1 MINTKK
7 ETNIETS
14 LVSFD
19 KDDLVSK
26 DNLLH
31 NGKYHLSSR
40 KILLNDEK
48 NSSDDNN
55 YIQKDNLNKNTVNSN
70 QIESCSIFKN
80 QKNKKFFKSINN
92 VLDIKSNRE
101 INIGS
106 KSIKIDKEI
115 TKKKE
120 EKVKDNIKSER
131 IQSFKQNRNK
141 STNIFNND
149 EFKFSLNNDNK
160 YCGEKILIDLN
171 DLNSFLLQMK
181 EDSNLINNKKEKISE
196 VNKFEYSKRICCII
210 NNSPFISSNIFI
222 KNKMCNISVEYLLG
236 KDKSR
241 FFEKNKNIYKGKSYK
256 DLFEKIL
263 DDIYQE
269 VDSFLNDKLCS
280 IDPSRVNIGQLYKIN
295 EKYDNEYL
303 KNKYERDIR
312 NLDGNAFLRAF
323 IFSYLEQLI
332 IRKDIKKLTEIIGKI
347 IYFLKINKNNKET
360 ISRVLS
366 VFKIIFNYIEQN
378 KISNAYKILIKSFSD
393 DYIIEKI
400 IISFIRESI
409 SESIINHQSYFIIE
423 HLKEI
428 IQNKYIKKNEK
439 DQLYFD
445 YELYIKEIIDDYK
458 NELQYELL
466 IYFFLAPIYE
476 IDLVIY
482 TNNDTK
488 TNRITFKHTN
498 IEYDENDVITVNI
511 FIKFG
516 KISIIYSD
524 QFYKDN
530 QNILPLISKTDIP
543 IDRIK
548 IISND
553 TKNNC
558 YMCKTIPNEFILID
572 KYFQIICK
580 NCLAKI
586 IQKII
591 NKRYLLFSD
600 NDNNYLYEEYY
611 CNRINYTINCDKMN
625 SYELNISI
633 NDIRNILPNNS
644 DISNEIYSKIIKNF
658 KCEKCKEFFNQS
670 KYAFNMDNCGHLV
683 CINCLK
689 AYIFKMTDEKVILNY
704 YEYKMKQIK
713 FFCPVCSLGIN
724 LSKNLINNLFND
736 EKYLIEAEKRLIYDA
751 KNICS
756 FCHTNKKEKIKKNF
770 LIVNEFASSNSSIDN
785 YLLVHSIC
793 IDCEKNLTSK
803 DLNNNSKSFF
813 CEFCEDSHQYD
824 SIKFNIQRKR
834 KVCCSPI

>member
-1 MINTKK
+1 MINAIK
-7 ETNIETS
+7 ETNIENS
-14 LVSFD
+14 LASFD
-19 KDDLVSK
+19 REDLASK
-26 DNLLH
+26 DNML
-31 NGKYHLSSR
+31 NGLKYNLSFG
-40 KILLNDEK
+40 KIPLNDGK
-48 NSSDDNN
+48 NSSNDIN
-55 YIQKDNLNKNTVNSN
+55 YIQNDSITKNKVNST
-70 QIESCSIFKN
+70 QIERSSII
-80 QKNKKFFKSINN
+80 KNKKAKEISNSTNYIM
-92 VLDIKSNRE
+92 DKKSNRE
-101 INIGS
+101 I
-106 KSIKIDKEI
+106 
-115 TKKKE
+115 KE
-120 EKVKDNIKSER
+120 ENFKYNIKSER
-131 IQSFKQNRNK
+131 FKKNRNK

-149 EFKFSLNNDNK
+149 KFKYSINDDSK
-160 YCGEKILIDLN
+160 YYGEKILIDLN
-171 DLNSFLLQMK
+171 DLKSFLLQMK
-181 EDSNLINNKKEKISE
+181 GDNNLKNNKKEKKSK

-210 NNSPFISSNIFI
+210 NNSPFMSSNILI
-222 KNKMCNISVEYLLG
+222 KNRMCNISVEYLLG

-241 FFEKNKNIYKGKSYK
+241 FFEKNKNIYKGKSHEE
-256 DLFEKIL
+256 LFKKIL
-263 DDIYQE
+263 NDIYQE
-269 VDSFLNDKLCS
+269 VDSFLNDKYIS
-280 IDPSRVNIGQLYKIN
+280 IDPSKVNIGQLCKIN

-303 KNKYERDIR
+303 KNKYVRDIR
-312 NLDGNAFLRAF
+312 KLDGNAFLRAF
-323 IFSYLEQLI
+323 IYNYLEQLI

-347 IYFLKINKNNKET
+347 IYFLKINENNKET
-360 ISRVLS
+360 ISKVLS
-366 VFKIIFNYIEQN
+366 VFKIIINYIEQK

-393 DYIIEKI
+393 DYIFEKI
-400 IISFIRESI
+400 IIAFTRESI

-445 YELYIKEIIDDYK
+445 YELYIKEIIDDYN

-476 IDLVIY
+476 VDLVIY

-498 IEYDENDVITVNI
+498 IEYDENDVISVNI

-524 QFYKDN
+524 QFYNDN
-530 QNILPLISKTDIP
+530 QDILPLISKTDIP

-553 TKNNC
+553 TKKNC
-558 YMCKTIPNEFILID
+558 YMCKIIPEEFILID
-572 KYFQIICK
+572 KYFQLICK

-591 NKRYLLFSD
+591 DKRYSLFID
-600 NDNNYLYEEYY
+600 DDNNYLYEEYF
-611 CNRINYTINCDKMN
+611 CNRINYTINCEKIN

-644 DISNEIYSKIIKNF
+644 DISNEIYSKIIKIF

-689 AYIFKMTDEKVILNY
+689 DYIFKMTDEKVILNY

-713 FFCPVCSLGIN
+713 FFCPVCNLAIN

-736 EKYLIEAEKRLIYDA
+736 DKYIIDAEKRLIDTA
-751 KNICS
+751 KSMCS

-770 LIVNEFASSNSSIDN
+770 LIVNEFASSNSCADN

-793 IDCEKNLTSK
+793 IDCDKNLTPK
-803 DLNNNSKSFF
+803 ILNNNSKTFF
-813 CEFCEDSHQYD
+813 CIFCEENHQYD

>member
-1 MINTKK
+1 MINTIK
-7 ETNIETS
+7 ETNIENS
-14 LVSFD
+14 LASFD
-19 KDDLVSK
+19 REDLASK
-26 DNLLH
+26 DNML
-31 NGKYHLSSR
+31 NGLKYNLSFG
-40 KILLNDEK
+40 KIPLNDGK
-48 NSSDDNN
+48 NSSNDIN
-55 YIQKDNLNKNTVNSN
+55 YIQNDSITKNKVNST
-70 QIESCSIFKN
+70 QIERSSII
-80 QKNKKFFKSINN
+80 KKKKAKGISNSTNYIM
-92 VLDIKSNRE
+92 DKKSNRE
-101 INIGS
+101 I
-106 KSIKIDKEI
+106 
-115 TKKKE
+115 KE
-120 EKVKDNIKSER
+120 ENFKYNIKSER
-131 IQSFKQNRNK
+131 FKKNRNK
-141 STNIFNND
+141 STNIFNN
-149 EFKFSLNNDNK
+149 EFKYSINDDSK
-160 YCGEKILIDLN
+160 YYGEKILIDLN
-171 DLNSFLLQMK
+171 DLKSFLLQMK
-181 EDSNLINNKKEKISE
+181 GDNNLKNNKKEKKSK

-210 NNSPFISSNIFI
+210 NNSPFMSSNILI
-222 KNKMCNISVEYLLG
+222 KNRMCNISVEYLLG

-241 FFEKNKNIYKGKSYK
+241 FFEKNKNIYKGKSHEE
-256 DLFEKIL
+256 LFKKIL
-263 DDIYQE
+263 NDIYQE
-269 VDSFLNDKLCS
+269 VDSFLNDKYIS
-280 IDPSRVNIGQLYKIN
+280 IDPSKVNIGQLCKIN

-303 KNKYERDIR
+303 KNKYVRDIR
-312 NLDGNAFLRAF
+312 KLDGNAFLRAF
-323 IFSYLEQLI
+323 IYNYLEQLI

-347 IYFLKINKNNKET
+347 IYFLKINENNKET

-366 VFKIIFNYIEQN
+366 VFKIIINYIEQK

-393 DYIIEKI
+393 DYIFEKI
-400 IISFIRESI
+400 IIAFTRESI

-445 YELYIKEIIDDYK
+445 YELYIKEIIDDYN

-476 IDLVIY
+476 VDLVIY

-498 IEYDENDVITVNI
+498 IEYDENDVISVNI

-524 QFYKDN
+524 QFYNDN
-530 QNILPLISKTDIP
+530 QDILPLISKTDIP

-553 TKNNC
+553 TKKNC
-558 YMCKTIPNEFILID
+558 YMCKIIPEEFILID
-572 KYFQIICK
+572 KYFQLICK

-591 NKRYLLFSD
+591 DKRYSLFID
-600 NDNNYLYEEYY
+600 DDNNYLYEEYF
-611 CNRINYTINCDKMN
+611 CNRINYTINCEKIN

-644 DISNEIYSKIIKNF
+644 DISNEIYSKIVKIF

-689 AYIFKMTDEKVILNY
+689 DYIFKMTDEKVILNY

-713 FFCPVCSLGIN
+713 FFCPVCNLAIN

-736 EKYLIEAEKRLIYDA
+736 DKYIIDAEKRLIDTA
-751 KNICS
+751 KSMCS

-770 LIVNEFASSNSSIDN
+770 LIVNEFASSNSCADN

-793 IDCEKNLTSK
+793 IDCDKNLTPK
-803 DLNNNSKSFF
+803 ILNNNSKTFF
-813 CEFCEDSHQYD
+813 CIFCEENHQYD

>member
-1 MINTKK
+1 MINTIK
-7 ETNIETS
+7 ETNIENS
-14 LVSFD
+14 LASFD
-19 KDDLVSK
+19 REDLASK
-26 DNLLH
+26 DNML
-31 NGKYHLSSR
+31 NGLKYNLSFG
-40 KILLNDEK
+40 KIPLNDGK
-48 NSSDDNN
+48 NSSNDIN
-55 YIQKDNLNKNTVNSN
+55 YIQNDSITKNKVNST
-70 QIESCSIFKN
+70 QIERSSII
-80 QKNKKFFKSINN
+80 KKKKAGKIFNSTNN
-92 VLDIKSNRE
+92 IMDKKSNRE
-101 INIGS
+101 I
-106 KSIKIDKEI
+106 
-115 TKKKE
+115 KE
-120 EKVKDNIKSER
+120 ENFKYNIKSER
-131 IQSFKQNRNK
+131 FKKNRNK
-141 STNIFNND
+141 STNIFNN
-149 EFKFSLNNDNK
+149 EFKYSINDDSK
-160 YCGEKILIDLN
+160 YYGEKILIDLN
-171 DLNSFLLQMK
+171 DLKSFLLQMK
-181 EDSNLINNKKEKISE
+181 GDNNLKNNKKEKKSK

-210 NNSPFISSNIFI
+210 NNSPFMSSNILI
-222 KNKMCNISVEYLLG
+222 KNRMCNISVEYLLG

-241 FFEKNKNIYKGKSYK
+241 FFEKNKNIYKGKSHEE
-256 DLFEKIL
+256 LFKKIL
-263 DDIYQE
+263 NDIYQE
-269 VDSFLNDKLCS
+269 VDSFLNDKYIS
-280 IDPSRVNIGQLYKIN
+280 IDPSKVNIGQLCKIN

-303 KNKYERDIR
+303 KNKYVRDIR
-312 NLDGNAFLRAF
+312 KLDGNAFLRAF
-323 IFSYLEQLI
+323 IYNYLEQLI

-347 IYFLKINKNNKET
+347 IYFLKINENNKET

-366 VFKIIFNYIEQN
+366 VFKIIINYIEQK

-393 DYIIEKI
+393 DYIFEKI
-400 IISFIRESI
+400 IIAFTRESI

-428 IQNKYIKKNEK
+428 IHKKFIKKNDK

-445 YELYIKEIIDDYK
+445 FELYIKEIIDDYN

-476 IDLVIY
+476 VDLVIY

-498 IEYDENDVITVNI
+498 IEYDENDVISVNI

-524 QFYKDN
+524 QFYNDN
-530 QNILPLISKTDIP
+530 QDILPLISKTDIP

-553 TKNNC
+553 TKKNC
-558 YMCKTIPNEFILID
+558 YMCKIIPEEFILID
-572 KYFQIICK
+572 KYFQLICK

-591 NKRYLLFSD
+591 DKRYSLFID
-600 NDNNYLYEEYY
+600 DDNNYLYEEYF
-611 CNRINYTINCDKMN
+611 CNRINYTINCEKIN

-644 DISNEIYSKIIKNF
+644 DISNEIYSKIIKIF

-689 AYIFKMTDEKVILNY
+689 DYIFKMTDEKVILNY

-713 FFCPVCSLGIN
+713 FFCPVCNLAIN

-736 EKYLIEAEKRLIYDA
+736 DKYIIDAEKRLIDTA
-751 KNICS
+751 KSMCS

-770 LIVNEFASSNSSIDN
+770 LIVNEFASSNSCADN

-793 IDCEKNLTSK
+793 IDCDKNLTPK
-803 DLNNNSKSFF
+803 ILNNNSKTFF
-813 CEFCEDSHQYD
+813 CIFCEENHQYD

>member
-1 MINTKK
+1 
-7 ETNIETS
+7 
-14 LVSFD
+14 
-19 KDDLVSK
+19 
-26 DNLLH
+26 
-31 NGKYHLSSR
+31 
-40 KILLNDEK
+40 
-48 NSSDDNN
+48 
-55 YIQKDNLNKNTVNSN
+55 
-70 QIESCSIFKN
+70 
-80 QKNKKFFKSINN
+80 
-92 VLDIKSNRE
+92 
-101 INIGS
+101 
-106 KSIKIDKEI
+106 
-115 TKKKE
+115 
-120 EKVKDNIKSER
+120 
-131 IQSFKQNRNK
+131 
-141 STNIFNND
+141 
-149 EFKFSLNNDNK
+149 
-160 YCGEKILIDLN
+160 
-171 DLNSFLLQMK
+171 
-181 EDSNLINNKKEKISE
+181 
-196 VNKFEYSKRICCII
+196 
-210 NNSPFISSNIFI
+210 
-222 KNKMCNISVEYLLG
+222 
-236 KDKSR
+236 
-241 FFEKNKNIYKGKSYK
+241 
-256 DLFEKIL
+256 
-263 DDIYQE
+263 
-269 VDSFLNDKLCS
+269 LNDKYIS
-280 IDPSRVNIGQLYKIN
+280 IDPSKVNIGQLCKIN

-303 KNKYERDIR
+303 KNKYVRDIR
-312 NLDGNAFLRAF
+312 KLDGNAFLRAF
-323 IFSYLEQLI
+323 IYNYLEQLI

-347 IYFLKINKNNKET
+347 IYFLKINENNKET

-366 VFKIIFNYIEQN
+366 VFKIIINYIEQK

-393 DYIIEKI
+393 DYIFEKI
-400 IISFIRESI
+400 IIAFTRESI

-445 YELYIKEIIDDYK
+445 YELYIKEIIDDYN

-476 IDLVIY
+476 VDLVIY

-498 IEYDENDVITVNI
+498 IEYDENDVISVNI

-524 QFYKDN
+524 QFYNDN
-530 QNILPLISKTDIP
+530 QDILPLISKTDIP

-553 TKNNC
+553 TKKNC
-558 YMCKTIPNEFILID
+558 YMCKIIPEEFILID
-572 KYFQIICK
+572 KYFQLICK

-591 NKRYLLFSD
+591 DKRYSLFID
-600 NDNNYLYEEYY
+600 DDNNYLYEEYF
-611 CNRINYTINCDKMN
+611 CNRINYTINCEKIN

-644 DISNEIYSKIIKNF
+644 DISNEIYSKIIKIF

-689 AYIFKMTDEKVILNY
+689 DYIFKMTDEKVILNY

-713 FFCPVCSLGIN
+713 FFCPVCNLAIN

-736 EKYLIEAEKRLIYDA
+736 DKYIIDAEKRLIDTA
-751 KNICS
+751 KSMCS

-770 LIVNEFASSNSSIDN
+770 LIVNEFASSNSCADN

-793 IDCEKNLTSK
+793 IDCEKNLTPK
-803 DLNNNSKSFF
+803 ILNNNSKTFF
-813 CEFCEDSHQYD
+813 CIFCEENHQYD